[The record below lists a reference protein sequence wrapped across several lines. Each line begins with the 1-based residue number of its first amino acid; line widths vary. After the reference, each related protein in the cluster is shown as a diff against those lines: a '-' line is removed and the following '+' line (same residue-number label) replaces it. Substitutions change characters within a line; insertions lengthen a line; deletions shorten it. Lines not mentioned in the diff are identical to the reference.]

1 VSLKSNIAGSIRMKI
16 LLTGAC
22 GFIGSR
28 LTRILLERGDTDLML
43 VDAHSHRD
51 RSCFHGLEGIPFTDR
66 ADLLDR
72 LPSLDGFDAVAH
84 LGACTDTGVSDEA
97 YVEKWNTGYTRALW
111 AWCAR
116 RGLRFVYASSA
127 ATYGRGENGYSDDHA
142 LQEKLQP
149 LNLYGKSKHRFD
161 LWALSQ
167 NTPPP
172 LWAGLKFFNVYGPGE
187 DHKGRMASP
196 IWHGYREI
204 KRTGQQTLFKSHRAD
219 VSDGMQSRD
228 FIFVDD
234 IVDKVL
240 FHLEGKAPSGLYN
253 CGTGHAK
260 TFMALSN
267 ALFSALGTAQKVQWV
282 DTPEKYRAGYQ
293 YFTQA
298 DMAKSRAAGYGKS
311 ALSLEEGVA
320 RYVEYLNRSWR

>member
-1 VSLKSNIAGSIRMKI
+1 MRI

-28 LTRILLERGDTDLML
+28 LARHFLGSGEDDLLL
-43 VDAHSHRD
+43 VDARSHRE
-51 RSCFHGLEGIPFTDR
+51 RVCFHGLESVPFTDR
-66 ADLLDR
+66 TELLSR
-72 LPSLDGFDAVAH
+72 LPSFSGFEAVVH
-84 LGACTDTGVSDEA
+84 LGACTDTGVTDEA

-111 AWCAR
+111 DWCVEKE
-116 RGLRFVYASSA
+116 LPLIYASSG

-142 LQEKLQP
+142 LLPRLQP

-167 NTPPP
+167 AKTPPR
-172 LWAGLKFFNVYGPGE
+172 WAGLKFFNVYGPGE

-204 KRTGQQTLFKSHRAD
+204 QMTGQQTLFRSHRSD
-219 VSDGMQSRD
+219 ISDGNQSRD

-234 IVDKVL
+234 IVDKVI
-240 FHLEGKAPSGLYN
+240 FHLKGKAASGIYN
-253 CGTGHAK
+253 CGTGQAR
-260 TFMALSN
+260 TFLDLSN
-267 ALFSALGTAQKVQWV
+267 ALFAALGRPPKVQWV

-298 DMAKSRAAGYGKS
+298 DMEKSLAAGYRHA
-311 ALSLEEGVA
+311 ALGLEAGVA
-320 RYVEYLNRSWR
+320 LYVEHLCQK

>member
-1 VSLKSNIAGSIRMKI
+1 MKI

-28 LTRILLERGDTDLML
+28 LARFLLERGADDLML
-43 VDAHSHRD
+43 VDACSHRE
-51 RSCFHGLEGIPFTDR
+51 RACFRGLEGVPFTDR

-72 LPSLDGFDAVAH
+72 LPSLSGFDAVAH
-84 LGACTDTGVSDEA
+84 LGACTDTGVTDEV

-111 AWCAR
+111 TWCAQ
-116 RGLRFVYASSA
+116 RGVRFVYASSG

-142 LQEKLQP
+142 FLEKLQP

-161 LWALSQ
+161 LWALAQ
-167 NTPPP
+167 KERPPF
-172 LWAGLKFFNVYGPGE
+172 WAGLKFFNVYGPGE
-187 DHKGRMASP
+187 GHKGRMASP

-204 KRTGQQTLFKSHRAD
+204 KRTGQQTLFKSHRPD
-219 VSDGMQSRD
+219 ISDGKQSRD

-234 IVDKVL
+234 IVDKML
-240 FHLEGKAPSGLYN
+240 FHLRGEAPSGLYN
-253 CGTGHAK
+253 CGTGHAR
-260 TFMALSN
+260 TFLDLSN
-267 ALFSALGTAQKVQWV
+267 ALFAALRIEPRVQWV

-298 DMAKSRAAGYGKS
+298 DMAKSIAAGYVQS

-320 RYVEYLNRSWR
+320 RYVEVLNQKEA